1 MSAYIPIN
9 CSYYDE
15 LEAIATLRSIVDIA
29 YQLPDGTPHT
39 DRTRIVDL
47 FTRDKEEFMVLENDT
62 TIRLDAI
69 LSIDG
74 KVPTLYCRT
83 V

>member
-15 LEAIATLRSIVDIA
+15 LEAIATLRNIVAIA
-29 YQLPDGTPHT
+29 YQLPDGTSQT
-39 DRTRIVDL
+39 VSTRIVDL
-47 FTRDKEEFMVLENDT
+47 FARDKEEFMVLENET

-69 LSIDG
+69 LSVDG

-83 V
+83 A